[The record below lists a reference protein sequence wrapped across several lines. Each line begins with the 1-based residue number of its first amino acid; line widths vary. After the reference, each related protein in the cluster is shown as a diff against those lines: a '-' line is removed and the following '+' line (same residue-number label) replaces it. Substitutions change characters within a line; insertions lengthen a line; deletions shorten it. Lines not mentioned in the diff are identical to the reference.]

1 MPEHRHG
8 GPRMLAG
15 TLLLV
20 AALAGCATNASP
32 PGDAPD
38 TTVGVRPS
46 SPARLSIRFPRNGQA
61 VNGDAVTLKVNL
73 EGARIVDAT
82 TTNIRPDEGH
92 VHVTVD
98 GRLVAMNYNLNGKL
112 PTLPPGTHVVRV
124 EFVAADHQPFDP
136 RVFTQ
141 AAFQST
147 ESS

>member
-1 MPEHRHG
+1 MPDHRHRR
-8 GPRMLAG
+8 PTILAG

-20 AALAGCATNASP
+20 AALAGCSGNESP
-32 PGDAPD
+32 PADAPG
-38 TTVGVRPS
+38 TTVAARPS
-46 SPARLSIRFPRNGQA
+46 SPAQLSIRSPRNGQA
-61 VNGDAVTLKVNL
+61 VEGDAVTLRVNL

-82 TTNIRPDEGH
+82 TTSIRPDEGH

-112 PTLPPGTHVVRV
+112 PALELGAHVVRV

-141 AAFQST
+141 AAFQT
-147 ESS
+147 TQTP